1 MYSQHQLG
9 LYLDWNLAFHHTHE
23 WCFRLHYFFWWCVY
37 KLRCCNDATHNQAV
51 LGISIAGTPGFQFL
65 DLATSTFGSTIA
77 SPSGDISEDVL
88 IDPIRNL
95 VLSPAENG
103 KYEIVDI
110 SAGTATPAFFETSVG
125 GFLDSAGEDC
135 TTGIIL
141 APAEFSGPS
150 AIFIADLNQATY
162 SPGSPGTWTAPSQVQ
177 FLTDSF
183 LSSGASGIAVA
194 QGTHTGVVSGEFGG
208 DRITAI
214 ALPATLGTGG
224 TIPSISDWVSCSIG
238 SGFSNGFDP
247 HTVTA
252 YQSPNSGHAIA
263 VLANDAA
270 TQLAVVDLTLMLDT
284 TVVPRTGNACTSVT
298 LPPAVVSF
306 VAVP

>member
-1 MYSQHQLG
+1 M
-9 LYLDWNLAFHHTHE
+9 
-23 WCFRLHYFFWWCVY
+23 
-37 KLRCCNDATHNQAV
+37 DATHNQAV

-77 SPSGDISEDVL
+77 SGSTQISEDVL

-103 KYEIVDI
+103 NYEIVDI
-110 SAGTATPAFFETSVG
+110 SSGTASPTFFEHDVNTATERYE
-125 GFLDSAGEDC
+125 LDSAGEDC

-162 SPGSPGTWTAPSQVQ
+162 TAGSPGTWAAPSQVQ

-183 LSSGASGIAVA
+183 LAAGASGIAVA

-208 DRITAI
+208 DQITAI
-214 ALPATLGTGG
+214 ALPTTLGTGG

-238 SGFSNGFDP
+238 GGFSNGYDP

-263 VLANDAA
+263 VLANGGA
-270 TQLAVVDLTLMLDT
+270 TQLAVVDLKLMLDT
-284 TVVPRTGNACTSVT
+284 TVVPRTGGRCTSGS
-298 LPPAVVSF
+298 LPSTVVSF